1 MSDVVLTEII
11 EDMDLD
17 QDGLVNLEEYIRD
30 ILEDEDHEPEL
41 QGREEANFKENLDK
55 NKDGIMDRNEVIPH
69 RKADNI

>member
-55 NKDGIMDRNEVIPH
+55 NKDGIMDRIEVIQH
-69 RKADNI
+69 GKTDNV